1 MEADLRFRFALAR
14 IRNYNSACQGQRR
27 ETLLMSPPLE
37 TERPQRADARRN
49 RERILDGAR
58 EAFAAVGAEAQMDEV
73 ARLAGVGVGTVYRHF
88 ATKEA
93 LLAELVRQKLSR
105 MTVNTREA
113 LERDGEPFGVFAD
126 LLRRN
131 AELAARDAAL
141 QFAMLGAGEAVWEQA
156 RAEQEE
162 LLGLT
167 AELMARAQRAGTMR
181 PDVSASDIPMLMCG
195 VCATMTHTK
204 PDFDWERHL
213 ALVVDSLH
221 AAAARG

>member
-1 MEADLRFRFALAR
+1 
-14 IRNYNSACQGQRR
+14 
-27 ETLLMSPPLE
+27 MSPPLE

-58 EAFAAVGAEAQMDEV
+58 EAFTVGAEAQMDEV

-88 ATKEA
+88 PTKEA

-105 MTVNTREA
+105 MAVNTREA
-113 LERDGEPFGVFAD
+113 LARDGEPFTVFAD

-131 AELAARDAAL
+131 AALAARDAAL
-141 QFAMLGAGEAVWEQA
+141 QYAMLGAGEVVWEQA
-156 RAEQEE
+156 RVEQEE

-167 AELMARAQRAGTMR
+167 SELMSRAQHAGTMR
-181 PDVSASDIPMLMCG
+181 PDVSAGDIRMLMCG

-204 PDFDWERHL
+204 PGFDWKRHL
-213 ALVVDSLH
+213 ELILDSLRG
-221 AAAARG
+221 AAGLREH